1 MRTGAT
7 LALACVLA
15 AVAIGGCTSDG
26 PGDEPAAET
35 ASPIATESVTSG
47 TLIACVTPTPAL
59 VERAD
64 DGWAG
69 YDVGVLRVVAEELAL
84 DLELLEVTFDE
95 LVSGVALNGGRCDLG
110 AAGVVDHDALE
121 SVVRTSS
128 GYRSVHR
135 VVVAT
140 TSGPDVAPAEV
151 EGTVGVLEGGPA
163 ADSVESLGGAEVVP
177 YPSSADLQ
185 RALAAGA
192 VDAVLVTVM
201 ERARLEADLGQSLHL
216 RSRVETDDQTV
227 LLLPLGAAD
236 EDVEAVDAALAAA
249 SEDGRLAALAQ
260 EWLAD

>member
-7 LALACVLA
+7 LALACALV
-15 AVAIGGCTSDG
+15 VGGCTGGGTAEEASSGVEAPTGTATVASD
-26 PGDEPAAET
+26 
-35 ASPIATESVTSG
+35 
-47 TLIACVTPTPAL
+47 TLTACVTPTPAL
-59 VERAD
+59 VERD
-64 DGWAG
+64 GDGWDG
-69 YDVGVLRVVAEELAL
+69 YDVGVLRAVAEQL
-84 DLELLEVTFDE
+84 DAELELVEVTFDQ
-95 LVSGVALNGGRCDLG
+95 LVSGVALNGGRCDVG
-110 AAGVVDHDALE
+110 AGGVVDHGALE

-140 TSGPDVAPAEV
+140 TSGPEVDPADLD
-151 EGTVGVLEGGPA
+151 GTVGVLEGGPA
-163 ADSVESLGGAEVVP
+163 AGSVESLGGAEVVP

-249 SEDGRLAALAQ
+249 REDGHLAALAQ